1 MKKHY
6 EELEV
11 EIIVF
16 YASDVLVTSP
26 GMESSTTENIDD
38 GDGD

>member
-6 EELEV
+6 EKLEV
-11 EIIVF
+11 EIIVMDAVDTLI
-16 YASDVLVTSP
+16 ASTGTD
-26 GMESSTTENIDD
+26 SSTTENIDD